1 MQITTIVGNPKPR
14 SKTYAYAEQTA
25 EQLRGILKRH
35 TSAEV
40 THEVID
46 LADHATALVQWD
58 AETIQSLQA
67 RIEASTYLVVASP
80 TYKATYTGLLKLFM
94 DLLPMNALT
103 GKMAFPLMVG
113 AGYQHHLAV
122 ELHLKPLL
130 AELGAIC
137 PARGLYVLD
146 AEVDRSRETIG
157 EWVKSNEPVM
167 KSLL

>member
-14 SKTYAYAEQTA
+14 SKTFAFAEQTA
-25 EQLRGILKRH
+25 DQLHDILKRH

-46 LADHATALVQWD
+46 LADYASDLVQWKQ
-58 AETIQSLQA
+58 ETIQSLQA
-67 RIEASTYLVVASP
+67 QVEASTYFVVASP

-94 DLLPMNALT
+94 DLLPMNALV
-103 GKMAFPLMVG
+103 GKLAFPLMVG
-113 AGYQHHLAV
+113 AGYQHQLAV
-122 ELHLKPLL
+122 EIHLKPLL

-137 PARGLYVLD
+137 PGRGLYVLD
-146 AEVDRSRETIG
+146 TEEDRGRDAIK
-157 EWVKSNEPVM
+157 EWIRSAEPVM

>member
-14 SKTYAYAEQTA
+14 SKTFAFAEQTA
-25 EQLRGILKRH
+25 ELLRDILKRH
-35 TSAEV
+35 ISTEV

-46 LADHATALVQWD
+46 LAEYASALVQWD
-58 AETIQSLQA
+58 QETIQSLQA
-67 RIEASTYLVVASP
+67 RVEASTYLVVASP

-94 DLLPMNALT
+94 DLLPMNALS
-103 GKMAFPLMVG
+103 GKLAYPLMVG
-113 AGYQHHLAV
+113 AGYQHQLAV

-137 PARGLYVLD
+137 PGRGLYVLD
-146 AEVDRSRETIG
+146 TEGDRGRNAIE
-157 EWVKSNEPVM
+157 EWIRSTEPVM